1 MKCIIRVRHQN
12 DDSSGQ
18 ISYEELGMVELSF
31 HQMLSAGM
39 TLTNQTTR
47 PLKKCSSMKRV
58 DGFLKLSASIV
69 TNTAT
74 TNESSS
80 SSDPTRL
87 FETAEIAPNPL
98 PATPSVAPIVPSTSS
113 SSSSSPNQSGRLT
126 VKVCRA
132 TIALITPDP
141 IGRSGQYVRLNIGRQ
156 EFKTRVVTSAGD
168 HPTWEEEFVFD
179 ISDTEPRDGSF

>member
-58 DGFLKLSASIV
+58 DGFLKLSVSIV

-74 TNESSS
+74 ANESLSS
-80 SSDPTRL
+80 SSDPT
-87 FETAEIAPNPL
+87 PL
-98 PATPSVAPIVPSTSS
+98 AILLILKSS
-113 SSSSSPNQSGRLT
+113 WHCKRNLVSL
-126 VKVCRA
+126 
-132 TIALITPDP
+132 
-141 IGRSGQYVRLNIGRQ
+141 VRM
-156 EFKTRVVTSAGD
+156 D
-168 HPTWEEEFVFD
+168 
-179 ISDTEPRDGSF
+179 